1 MAIRLFI
8 LCLALTL
15 AGCAEPLEE
24 RRFAEWRLEDDLTAF
39 REQQTANPEHLY
51 RVGELSD
58 ALHGPPYQRFLEL
71 AASAPAGKRAF
82 IYYEVSGANGIWF
95 FALAVDGRP
104 CRIVMSD
111 YDGVREHA
119 CRGFSTF
126 EPVVENART
135 PVRDG
140 LVAGL
145 VQYEPGQ
152 APIRAMDLVRIG
164 EPTGVPPDG
173 DLVDKVRRVFT
184 QGRSR

>member
-1 MAIRLFI
+1 MPVRAAV

-15 AGCAEPLEE
+15 AGCAQPPEE
-24 RRFAEWRLEDDLTAF
+24 HRFTEWRLEDDLAAY
-39 REQQTANPEHLY
+39 RELGSGNPEHLY

-58 ALHGPPYQRFLEL
+58 ALHAPPYQRFLEL
-71 AASAPAGKRAF
+71 VAQAPPGRRAF

-95 FALAVDGRP
+95 FALAVDGHP
-104 CRIVMSD
+104 CQIVTSD
-111 YDGVREHA
+111 YGGVREHA

-126 EPVVENART
+126 DPLVENVRT

-164 EPTGVPPDG
+164 EPAGIPPDG
-173 DLVDKVRRVFT
+173 DFIGKVKRVFT
-184 QGRSR
+184 QGGAR

>member
-1 MAIRLFI
+1 MTIRVAILG
-8 LCLALTL
+8 LALAF
-15 AGCAEPLEE
+15 AGCAQPLEE
-24 RRFAEWRLEDDLTAF
+24 RRFVEWRLEDDVAAF

-71 AASAPAGKRAF
+71 VAQAPAGERAF
-82 IYYEVSGANGIWF
+82 VYYEVSGANGIWF

-104 CRIVMSD
+104 CRIVTSD
-111 YDGVREHA
+111 YDGVREQS

-126 EPVVENART
+126 TPSVAEDRT

-145 VQYEPGQ
+145 VQYEPGLE
-152 APIRAMDLVRIG
+152 PTRAMTLVRTEEQSGI
-164 EPTGVPPDG
+164 PPDG
-173 DLVDKVRRVFT
+173 NFIGKVRRVFS
-184 QGRSR
+184 QW

>member
-1 MAIRLFI
+1 MTIRVAILG
-8 LCLALTL
+8 LAFAL
-15 AGCAEPLEE
+15 AGCVQPLEE
-24 RRFAEWRLEDDLTAF
+24 RRFVEWRLEDDLAAF

-58 ALHGPPYQRFLEL
+58 ALHGPPYQRFLEVV
-71 AASAPAGKRAF
+71 AQAPAGERAF
-82 IYYEVSGANGIWF
+82 VYYEVSGANGIWF

-104 CRIVMSD
+104 CRIVTSD
-111 YDGVREHA
+111 YDGVREYE

-126 EPVVENART
+126 EPVVENVRT

-152 APIRAMDLVRIG
+152 APVRAMDLVRIG
-164 EPTGVPPDG
+164 EPTGVPQDG
-173 DLVDKVRRVFT
+173 DLIGKVRRVFT